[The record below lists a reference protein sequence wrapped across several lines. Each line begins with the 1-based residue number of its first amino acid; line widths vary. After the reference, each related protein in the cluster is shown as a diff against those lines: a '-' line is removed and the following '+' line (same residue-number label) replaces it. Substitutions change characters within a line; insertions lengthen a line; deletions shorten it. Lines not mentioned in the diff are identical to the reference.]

1 MNWFLIFGRRG
12 RWGGWAFFR
21 FLLVVHGLAC
31 LLAVFPVR
39 GLARELWVI
48 DPRGLSGPESVLLA
62 SLQGGLN
69 RTGAVVWVQGP
80 GMNARILDELRT
92 EGWTLRESSGPWP
105 LLRAHKAA
113 FSGLVIGEVGS
124 ESLNGATTL
133 AGLNRAVVADP
144 SLVERLVAEGLPVL
158 ADARSR
164 STAALW
170 AESRS
175 RVARGVMVHQDPTK
189 ALHLRDLAISL
200 GAWTVYDEPSA
211 ERIRQIQAL
220 GPHTRVYGW
229 GRDELEFVREVSRG
243 GGAVIPADWSLNLSA
258 LRHLPVALPARPR
271 PVKPQPRQSGE
282 RVVAFVV
289 SDGDNLQWV
298 GGRFVEDPGFWGSPL
313 RGRFAVTWEMPP
325 EAFVMAPRI
334 LRHLLRTATPRD
346 EFIAGPS
353 GYGYQFPGPLPD
365 RPAAAAET
373 ARAVARVDWP
383 LVTLLN
389 ADGGQDQSDPWLA
402 QPEVTGVLYKDYAPY
417 NRGQGAVR
425 WHRGKPSVS
434 YRFLLWELKDRSGA
448 LRPDSLPIGVAEAIG
463 RLPSGAEAGSG
474 AFALVN
480 AHAWSFRNTGG
491 PMGAIGRT
499 IEALP
504 PKVRVVTATEFF
516 ELMALEAP
524 ARDAK
529 KGD

>member
-1 MNWFLIFGRRG
+1 
-12 RWGGWAFFR
+12 
-21 FLLVVHGLAC
+21 
-31 LLAVFPVR
+31 
-39 GLARELWVI
+39 
-48 DPRGLSGPESVLLA
+48 
-62 SLQGGLN
+62 
-69 RTGAVVWVQGP
+69 
-80 GMNARILDELRT
+80 
-92 EGWTLRESSGPWP
+92 
-105 LLRAHKAA
+105 
-113 FSGLVIGEVGS
+113 
-124 ESLNGATTL
+124 
-133 AGLNRAVVADP
+133 
-144 SLVERLVAEGLPVL
+144 
-158 ADARSR
+158 
-164 STAALW
+164 
-170 AESRS
+170 
-175 RVARGVMVHQDPTK
+175 
-189 ALHLRDLAISL
+189 
-200 GAWTVYDEPSA
+200 
-211 ERIRQIQAL
+211 
-220 GPHTRVYGW
+220 
-229 GRDELEFVREVSRG
+229 
-243 GGAVIPADWSLNLSA
+243 
-258 LRHLPVALPARPR
+258 
-271 PVKPQPRQSGE
+271 
-282 RVVAFVV
+282 VVAFVV
-289 SDGDNLQWV
+289 SDGDNVQWV

-389 ADGGQDQSDPWLA
+389 ADGGQHQSDPWLE

-434 YRFLLWELKDRSGA
+434 YRFLLWELKDRAGA
-448 LRPDSLPIGVAEAIG
+448 LRPDSLPVGVAQAIG
-463 RLPSGAEAGSG
+463 RLPSGAEAGPG